1 MVIRRLSTS
10 ALEALCSKDQMQLL
24 DSIDHLRLQGI
35 NHYISLPQIIVCGD
49 QSSGKSSVLE
59 AISGVSFPIRNS
71 LCTRFPTELVLRKN
85 VYTNVTVSIV
95 PHQSRSDQ
103 DRERLLQFHEVL
115 DSFEGLPDLVE
126 RAKTAMGIYAHVPGK
141 AFSDDTLRIEVSG
154 PDRPHLTIVDLPGLI
169 HSETKHQSAA
179 DVDLVRDIVKT
190 YMEEPRS
197 IILAV
202 VSAKNDVP
210 NQIVLKLAREADPS
224 GARTLGVITKPD
236 TLVPGS
242 DSEAHF
248 ISLAKNQEVE
258 FRLGWHVLKNMD
270 TDKGSSTLPARN
282 QEESA
287 FFSRGVWESLPRC
300 HVGIDD
306 LRERLSKLLLN
317 QIATE
322 LPSLIAEIKAKV
334 DDCHDSLNKLGTP
347 RATLD
352 DQRSYLFHISQS
364 FQNLIKA
371 GVDGTYNHPFFG
383 NAQSE
388 SGYKKRIR
396 AVVQNLN
403 SNFTKHMYLHG
414 HLRRIEGHEEEY
426 EEEED
431 ISEDQE
437 IITRGGYIRHIEKL
451 LHRIRGRE
459 LPGTFNPMIVND
471 LFVEQSQLWKPIA
484 TNHVRRT
491 WNEVKFFIQAAVIE
505 VTDVTTS
512 SGLMKQVF
520 DPRLDNILRRLEE
533 GTMHLIN
540 LDQQGHPIT
549 YNHYFTDNLQT
560 ARQEELKPKFTQAIG
575 KFFETPLLTR
585 SYVPETP
592 IDLVRLRDALLE
604 SAEADMTRFAAAEAL
619 NCMTAYYKV
628 ALKRFVDGIAIGII
642 ETTLVQALID
652 IFSPTVVDNMSPGL
666 VTLIAGES
674 RETRDLREQLSKKL
688 EILGSG
694 LGICQKF
701 SQASD
706 FGTLSTELTPA
717 ESSRLDM
724 DCPALSDDEA
734 SMNSI
739 AVTWTRAGLK
749 TNC

>member
-10 ALEALCSKDQMQLL
+10 TLDALCSKDQMELL
-24 DSIDHLRLQGI
+24 DSIDKLRLQGI

-49 QSSGKSSVLE
+49 QSSGKSCVLE
-59 AISGVSFPIRNS
+59 AISGVSFPIRNN

-85 VYTNVTVSIV
+85 NYTNVTVSIV

-103 DRERLLQFHEVL
+103 DRERLLQFHEEL

-126 RAKTAMGIYAHVPGK
+126 RAKTAMGIYGHIPGK
-141 AFSDDTLRIEVSG
+141 AFSDDSLRIEVSG

-210 NQIVLKLAREADPS
+210 NQIVLKLAREADLS

-242 DSEAHF
+242 DGEAHF

-270 TDKGSSTLPARN
+270 TDKGTSTLPERN

-287 FFSRGVWESLPRC
+287 FFSSGVWESLPRS

-317 QIATE
+317 QVATE

-334 DDCHDSLNKLGTP
+334 DDCHDNLKKLGTP

-403 SNFTKHMYLHG
+403 RDFTKEMYLHG
-414 HLRRIEGHEEEY
+414 NLFRIEGHEE
-426 EEEED
+426 D
-431 ISEDQE
+431 SEDEDVSKDQK
-437 IITRGGYIRHIEKL
+437 IITHAAYLRHVEKL
-451 LHRIRGRE
+451 LHRTRGRE

-471 LFVEQSQLWKPIA
+471 LFVEQSQPWKAIA
-484 TNHVRRT
+484 TNHVLKT
-491 WNEVKFFIQAAVIE
+491 WDEVKMFIHAAVVEI
-505 VTDVTTS
+505 TDFTTS
-512 SGLMKQVF
+512 GALMKQVF
-520 DPRLDNILRRLEE
+520 DPRLDDILRRLEE
-533 GTMHLIN
+533 GTRHLIN

-560 ARQEELKPKFTQAIG
+560 ARQEELKPKLTRAIG
-575 KFFETPLLTR
+575 KFFGTSQLTR
-585 SYVPETP
+585 SCVPETP
-592 IDLVRLRDALLE
+592 IDLVRLRDTLLD

-619 NCMTAYYKV
+619 NCMRAYYKV
-628 ALKRFVDGIAIGII
+628 ALKRFIDGIAIDII
-642 ETTLVQALID
+642 ETTLVQALMN
-652 IFSPTVVDNMSPGL
+652 IFSPIVVDKMSSGL

-674 RETRDLREQLSKKL
+674 REIRDLREQLSKEL
-688 EILGSG
+688 EILRSG
-694 LGICQKF
+694 LEICHKF
-701 SQASD
+701 SKASNGPSALD
-706 FGTLSTELTPA
+706 LTPA
-717 ESSRLDM
+717 ESSHPDI
-724 DCPALSDDEA
+724 DS
-734 SMNSI
+734 
-739 AVTWTRAGLK
+739 
-749 TNC
+749 